1 VADLEQRD
9 DPTRYRPTER
19 NILFPVH
26 KKPTEVQDDLQV
38 VGAPPQTHAWG
49 AYTAPPHGGKGA
61 CACLI
66 PREIENHG
74 ENGKKKLRQ
83 RFVTIAKVTAKSRHQ
98 RSSQNVRLK
107 P

>member
-74 ENGKKKLRQ
+74 ENGKKNYGKDL
-83 RFVTIAKVTAKSRHQ
+83 
-98 RSSQNVRLK
+98 
-107 P
+107 